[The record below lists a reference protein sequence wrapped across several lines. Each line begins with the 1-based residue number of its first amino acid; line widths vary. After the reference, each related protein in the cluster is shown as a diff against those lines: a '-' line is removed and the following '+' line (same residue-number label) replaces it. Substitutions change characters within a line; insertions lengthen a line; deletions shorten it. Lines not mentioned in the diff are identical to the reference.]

1 MKPPDPTAAGTLN
14 CTGVV
19 PELFKFATGAIIK
32 VAPRYQSHPILRY
45 FTDKQFQMDFRL
57 TREAFETLLR
67 IVAPRLQ
74 NNASTGRPTI
84 CVKKQLLAVIWLL
97 ASQILTGL
105 NGK

>member
-45 FTDKQFQMDFRL
+45 QCSLVKKFSTINL
-57 TREAFETLLR
+57 NL
-67 IVAPRLQ
+67 RLQ
-74 NNASTGRPTI
+74 A
-84 CVKKQLLAVIWLL
+84 
-97 ASQILTGL
+97 
-105 NGK
+105 

>member
-45 FTDKQFQMDFRL
+45 YKVGRCATIQPKIVNFCHNDGY
-57 TREAFETLLR
+57 R
-67 IVAPRLQ
+67 IIMI
-74 NNASTGRPTI
+74 TI
-84 CVKKQLLAVIWLL
+84 GFKKY
-97 ASQILTGL
+97 QIC
-105 NGK
+105 

>member
-45 FTDKQFQMDFRL
+45 RKCSRRMFISR
-57 TREAFETLLR
+57 TRTPEIPKISF
-67 IVAPRLQ
+67 
-74 NNASTGRPTI
+74 
-84 CVKKQLLAVIWLL
+84 LAKYWLDL
-97 ASQILTGL
+97 FLVNPVQRC
-105 NGK
+105 

>member
-45 FTDKQFQMDFRL
+45 S
-57 TREAFETLLR
+57 LR
-67 IVAPRLQ
+67 DYLQ
-74 NNASTGRPTI
+74 SLPTI
-84 CVKKQLLAVIWLL
+84 LNDNVNQFKV
-97 ASQILTGL
+97 GL
-105 NGK
+105 ESDKG

>member
-45 FTDKQFQMDFRL
+45 LGDAKTHCIIHSLFFYSSSL
-57 TREAFETLLR
+57 
-67 IVAPRLQ
+67 
-74 NNASTGRPTI
+74 S
-84 CVKKQLLAVIWLL
+84 
-97 ASQILTGL
+97 ILTE
-105 NGK
+105 